1 MEKGVHPVWHDLAQ
15 RTALLGQFA
24 AFPKAKV
31 SKAKA
36 GKKVKLESAFIN
48 PSNSEEL
55 IKAIEAISPSITDAE
70 SKVALRTVVSQ
81 LSAGR
86 AVQPAKVL
94 LKMKNQASALSV
106 LLSLASGQD
115 PSESLKTLK
124 SVDEELASQL
134 SDFYA
139 LGQGKVTDWKKSKA
153 AKAIIRLQLPVN

>member
-1 MEKGVHPVWHDLAQ
+1 M
-15 RTALLGQFA
+15 
-24 AFPKAKV
+24 
-31 SKAKA
+31 
-36 GKKVKLESAFIN
+36 ESAFIN
-48 PSNSEEL
+48 PSNSEDL

-70 SKVALRTVVSQ
+70 SQVALRTVVSQ

-94 LKMKNQASALSV
+94 LNMKNQASALSV

-139 LGQGKVTDWKKSKA
+139 LGQGNVTDWKKSKA
-153 AKAIIRLQLPVN
+153 AKGNHSLAAARQLMAWQNAPDEASKLSFKTID